1 VVVIDLMQEKMALSV
16 ISQVISATVKLS
28 AIAKIHK
35 YSGIHEGHHF
45 MPMAVEVHN
54 TSGHDMD
61 HLIRECAHLFH
72 DK

>member
-1 VVVIDLMQEKMALSV
+1 
-16 ISQVISATVKLS
+16 
-28 AIAKIHK
+28 
-35 YSGIHEGHHF
+35 

-72 DK
+72 DKWSKGHLSLFFCIQSFR